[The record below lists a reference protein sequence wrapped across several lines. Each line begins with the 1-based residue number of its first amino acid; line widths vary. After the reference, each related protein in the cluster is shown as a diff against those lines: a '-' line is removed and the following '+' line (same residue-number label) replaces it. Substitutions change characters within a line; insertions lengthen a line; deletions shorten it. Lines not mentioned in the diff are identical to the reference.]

1 MSDQYRDSVQQMD
14 REVYERLV
22 DSLATG
28 RWPDGRALTD
38 AQRQHAMRAVIT
50 GQIGIDKKPYLQEVC
65 DLAGHRGGHIDLF
78 NVGKMM
84 YQEGPDIRPGRILDL
99 PLSRLASLR
108 RAAFKDII

>member
-50 GQIGIDKKPYLQEVC
+50 WGELHLPAEARIGFIDKGHKANEVC
-65 DLAGHRGGHIDLF
+65 DEPEPIAWKESQH
-78 NVGKMM
+78 
-84 YQEGPDIRPGRILDL
+84 E
-99 PLSRLASLR
+99 
-108 RAAFKDII
+108 

>member
-38 AQRQHAMRAVIT
+38 VQRQHAMRAVIT
-50 GQIGIDKKPYLQEVC
+50 WGELHLPTESRVGFIDKGHKAGEVS
-65 DLAGHRGGHIDLF
+65 DEPEPIAWKESQH
-78 NVGKMM
+78 
-84 YQEGPDIRPGRILDL
+84 E
-99 PLSRLASLR
+99 
-108 RAAFKDII
+108 